1 MPSYTYIYW
10 SILAF
15 IIISVL
21 LNGLKDV
28 SPKPKKRR
36 RPRRKD
42 KIVSAL
48 APKKT
53 QLRNKLVKF
62 DPGLIKKSE
71 NAKNDA
77 RPKRLKTYANNV
89 ISFKQL

>member
-1 MPSYTYIYW
+1 M
-10 SILAF
+10 AF

-21 LNGLKDV
+21 LNGFNDV

-36 RPRRKD
+36 SPLK
-42 KIVSAL
+42 KVKNVSAL
-48 APKKT
+48 PPKTT
-53 QLRNKLVKF
+53 QLRNNLVKF

-89 ISFKQL
+89 ISFNQL

>member
-1 MPSYTYIYW
+1 MPSYIYW

-36 RPRRKD
+36 SQRRKD

-48 APKKT
+48 KPKTT
-53 QLRNKLVKF
+53 QLLNKLVKF

-77 RPKRLKTYANNV
+77 RPKRLKTHANNV
-89 ISFKQL
+89 IYFKPL

>member
-1 MPSYTYIYW
+1 MPSYIYW
-10 SILAF
+10 LILAF

-21 LNGLKDV
+21 LNGFNDV

-36 RPRRKD
+36 SPRKKV
-42 KIVSAL
+42 KIVSVL
-48 APKKT
+48 KPKKT

-71 NAKNDA
+71 TAKNDA
-77 RPKRLKTYANNV
+77 RAKRLKTYGNNV

>member
-1 MPSYTYIYW
+1 MPSYIYW
-10 SILAF
+10 LILAF
-15 IIISVL
+15 IFISVL
-21 LNGLKDV
+21 LNGFNDV

-36 RPRRKD
+36 SPRKKV
-42 KIVSAL
+42 KIVSPL
-48 APKKT
+48 KPKTT
-53 QLRNKLVKF
+53 QLLNKLVKF

-89 ISFKQL
+89 IYFKQL

>member
-1 MPSYTYIYW
+1 MPSYIYW

-36 RPRRKD
+36 SPRKKV

-48 APKKT
+48 APKTT
-53 QLRNKLVKF
+53 QLRNNLVKF
-62 DPGLIKKSE
+62 DHRFIKQSE
-71 NAKNDA
+71 TVTKEA

>member
-1 MPSYTYIYW
+1 MPSYIYW
-10 SILAF
+10 LILAF

-21 LNGLKDV
+21 LNGFNDV

-36 RPRRKD
+36 SPRKKI

-48 APKKT
+48 KPKTT
-53 QLRNKLVKF
+53 QLRNNLVKF
-62 DPGLIKKSE
+62 DPRLIKKSE
-71 NAKNDA
+71 SVTKET

-89 ISFKQL
+89 IVF

>member
-1 MPSYTYIYW
+1 MPSYIYW
-10 SILAF
+10 LILAF

-21 LNGLKDV
+21 LKGFNDI
-28 SPKPKKRR
+28 SPKPKKIRS
-36 RPRRKD
+36 PRKKV
-42 KIVSAL
+42 KITSVFK
-48 APKKT
+48 PKKT

-71 NAKNDA
+71 HVKNDA

>member
-1 MPSYTYIYW
+1 MPSYIYW
-10 SILAF
+10 LILVF

-21 LNGLKDV
+21 LIGFNDV

-36 RPRRKD
+36 IPRKKV

-48 APKKT
+48 KPKTT
-53 QLRNKLVKF
+53 QLLNKLVKF

>member
-1 MPSYTYIYW
+1 MPSYIYW
-10 SILAF
+10 LILAF

-21 LNGLKDV
+21 LNGFNDV
-28 SPKPKKRR
+28 LPKPKKRR
-36 RPRRKD
+36 SPSRKV
-42 KIVSAL
+42 KIVSVL
-48 APKKT
+48 KPKKT

-77 RPKRLKTYANNV
+77 SPKRLKTYANNV